1 MNFLLHRHLAARE
14 LGSATAG
21 VGAMLPDLWRM
32 VDRRVRAQ
40 PLATLDGD
48 PPHNDVEAGIEHH
61 LAADHW
67 FHASE
72 VFRRGEERTR
82 EVLRAARLT
91 APKVLLWAHIT
102 WELCLDSALLRH
114 AGPGDP
120 GGGSAVSGLQALQAL
135 QAALAADL
143 DAIAGTPVRAAADR
157 YHFSRIVRPAEE
169 REIFH
174 TRLAGLMAQ
183 LGAGAFFPHYE
194 DAPGLTRVVDRM
206 RQRLGLAPLTED
218 DRARMSDALAQLLGE
233 AEGAFSA
240 LLLERTHFLHEEA
253 GERKPKEGG
262 VAG

>member
-1 MNFLLHRHLAARE
+1 MNFLLHHHLAARE
-14 LGSATAG
+14 LGSAAAG
-21 VGAMLPDLWRM
+21 AGAMLPDLWRM

-48 PPHNDVEAGIEHH
+48 HPRNDVEAGIEHH

-67 FHASE
+67 FHGSE

-82 EVLRAARLT
+82 EVLRTARLT

-114 AGPGDP
+114 AGPRGEA
-120 GGGSAVSGLQALQAL
+120 GEAALSSL

-143 DAIAGTPVRAAADR
+143 DAIAGAPARAAADR
-157 YHFSRIVRPAEE
+157 YHFSRVTRPAEE

-174 TRLAGLMAQ
+174 ARLAGLMAQ

-233 AEGAFSA
+233 AEDAFSA
-240 LLLERTHFLHEEA
+240 LLLERTRFLHEEA
-253 GERKPKEGG
+253 GEAKPKEEDA
-262 VAG
+262 AG

>member
-14 LGSATAG
+14 LGSAAAG
-21 VGAMLPDLWRM
+21 AGAMLPDLWRM

-48 PPHNDVEAGIEHH
+48 HPRNDVETGIEHH
-61 LAADHW
+61 LTADHW
-67 FHASE
+67 FHGSE

-82 EVLRAARLT
+82 EVLRTARLA

-114 AGPGDP
+114 AGPG
-120 GGGSAVSGLQALQAL
+120 GGAALPALQV
-135 QAALAADL
+135 ALAQDL
-143 DAIAGTPVRAAADR
+143 DAIAGAPARAAADR
-157 YHFSRIVRPAEE
+157 YHFSRVTRPAEE

-206 RQRLGLAPLTED
+206 RQRLGLAPLSED
-218 DRARMSDALAQLLGE
+218 DRTRMSDALAQLLGE

-240 LLLERTHFLHEEA
+240 LLLERTRFLLQERA
-253 GERKPKEGG
+253 GETKRREEE

>member
-14 LGSATAG
+14 LGSAAAG

-32 VDRRVRAQ
+32 VDRRVRAR
-40 PLATLDGD
+40 PLATWDGD
-48 PPHNDVEAGIEHH
+48 HPRNDVEAGIEHH
-61 LAADHW
+61 LAADEW
-67 FHASE
+67 FHGSE

-82 EVLRAARLT
+82 EVLRTARLT

-114 AGPGDP
+114 ASPGTGTALP
-120 GGGSAVSGLQALQAL
+120 ALPGLQV
-135 QAALAADL
+135 ALAADL
-143 DAIAGTPVRAAADR
+143 AAIAGAPAMAAADR
-157 YHFSRIVRPAEE
+157 YHFSRVIRSAEE
-169 REIFH
+169 RESFH

-206 RQRLGLAPLTED
+206 RQRLGLAPFTED
-218 DRARMSDALAQLLGE
+218 DRARMADALAELLGE

-240 LLLERTHFLHEEA
+240 LLLERRRFLHEEA
-253 GERKPKEGG
+253 GERKSTKGDVPG
-262 VAG
+262 